1 MCTMSNKFHMLTMM
15 SVATFM
21 IQPAAAQAAVS
32 RGPGPMQILLLLV
45 VSLVTI
51 LFYFIYR
58 RTRSIYLGDRTPAK
72 TSTHNATRLHEREV
86 FISYRRDDS
95 ADVSGRLYDSLAS
108 EFGHERVF
116 KDVDSTRLGFSFTDQ
131 IASHMKSC
139 RVAIILI
146 GPDWIGRNA
155 VENSRRIDSE
165 EDFVRLE
172 VRELLLKG
180 VPVIPVLVRGASMP
194 SEHELPDDIKDLSK
208 RNGIKLRPDPDFHN
222 DAGRLK
228 QSIREFL
235 AEG

>member
-1 MCTMSNKFHMLTMM
+1 MTNKIYMLATV
-15 SVATFM
+15 SVAASLF
-21 IQPAAAQAAVS
+21 QPAAARVATNY
-32 RGPGPMQILLLLV
+32 GPGPLQIVLLISVAAAAIFL
-45 VSLVTI
+45 I
-51 LFYFIYR
+51 IAYR
-58 RTRSIYLGDRTPAK
+58 RGRSLRLSDQALSQAALNET
-72 TSTHNATRLHEREV
+72 TSHEREV
-86 FISYRRDDS
+86 FISYRREDS

-155 VENSRRIDSE
+155 AENSRRIDSE